1 MYSTLVYV
9 KSKKSLLNPSKVEIN
24 HKSDSINRWGILPRI
39 IITNLIPMRYE
50 MTEPYSF
57 KKRRPVATA
66 TTTTTATRLAAFG
79 QDPSPKIENRIVR
92 TTSTKSRLTA
102 YLASSK

>member
-1 MYSTLVYV
+1 
-9 KSKKSLLNPSKVEIN
+9 
-24 HKSDSINRWGILPRI
+24 
-39 IITNLIPMRYE
+39 MRHE

-66 TTTTTATRLAAFG
+66 TTTTTTAATRLAAF
-79 QDPSPKIENRIVR
+79 QQVPRPKIENRIVR

-102 YLASSK
+102 CLFGQFKITVLFTFIVSF

>member
-1 MYSTLVYV
+1 
-9 KSKKSLLNPSKVEIN
+9 
-24 HKSDSINRWGILPRI
+24 
-39 IITNLIPMRYE
+39 MRYE

-66 TTTTTATRLAAFG
+66 TTTTTTTATRRLAAFG

-92 TTSTKSRLTA
+92 ATSTKSRLTA
-102 YLASSK
+102 YMASSKYQFSLHL